1 MDLCLR
7 CEQGVG
13 FLDGQR
19 PRRQHHRLGYPSGR
33 SLTVASR
40 QASIIVNRNGAM
52 QRVQG
57 YWSRPDWF
65 AEPVLNS
72 LPIFPNK
79 ALPTA
84 MLMARRAKTLQGE
97 PVASARFSIS
107 LIPFSGMAYTAFAAL
122 IGGSQFW
129 VTTSTPK
136 VKGRS
141 ALVCS
146 RPPPEAQ
153 RATVCVPCCPARVD
167 MGSGDPHFT
176 IQWDGFWMAIWQR
189 TMFVSLDLRVLNQRR

>member
-1 MDLCLR
+1 
-7 CEQGVG
+7 
-13 FLDGQR
+13 
-19 PRRQHHRLGYPSGR
+19 
-33 SLTVASR
+33 LTVASR

-52 QRVQG
+52 PRVQG

-129 VTTSTPK
+129 VTTQLLKSK
-136 VKGRS
+136 AGARS
-141 ALVCS
+141 YVPVRLQKLSV
-146 RPPPEAQ
+146 Q
-153 RATVCVPCCPARVD
+153 RHAYRACPARVD
-167 MGSGDPHFT
+167 MGSGHPHFT

-189 TMFVSLDLRVLNQRR
+189 IMFVSLELRVL